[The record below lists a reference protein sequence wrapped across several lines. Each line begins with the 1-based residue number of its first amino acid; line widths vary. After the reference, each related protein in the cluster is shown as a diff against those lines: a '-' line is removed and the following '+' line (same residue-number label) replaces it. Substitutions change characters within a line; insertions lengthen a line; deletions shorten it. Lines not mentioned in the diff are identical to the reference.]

1 MRTKRDLLELIR
13 KSQTFISII
22 LFFFVFIFCWQV
34 TDFEI
39 TDIQLSKW
47 GESGLTAPIWNSIVC
62 LLSVSIF
69 INSMLYIKNSHRVK
83 RKTLSYALFGFIS
96 LCLFLVGLFN
106 VNYSFIHNLSAY
118 LYFFTYP
125 LAIFIFTYINR
136 ATLQYKDWI
145 RDLSISIMMI
155 ILPLIFIAL
164 FKGMALAETV
174 HTALVITWNIKLA
187 LKND

>member
-1 MRTKRDLLELIR
+1 
-13 KSQTFISII
+13 
-22 LFFFVFIFCWQV
+22 
-34 TDFEI
+34 
-39 TDIQLSKW
+39 
-47 GESGLTAPIWNSIVC
+47 
-62 LLSVSIF
+62 
-69 INSMLYIKNSHRVK
+69 MLYIKNSHRVK